1 MNESNKFISNVE
13 KLLGLTIDLTLNNNT
28 KFSGVIYTLNQ
39 NSKMIILINR
49 KSDNDNFNIT
59 FINMLQIK
67 KIELS
72 KNQLNIKV
80 DDLYPSSI
88 NNVQEKEKRNLDEDN
103 LKRRIEI
110 EPNFK
115 KGFDLYKIL
124 SKFYNCSYDG
134 KKIILEGIDCF
145 IEEPFKVQNINCNNP
160 KLRKQ
165 IESLII

>member
-1 MNESNKFISNVE
+1 MNESNKFIYNVE

-103 LKRRIEI
+103 LMRRIEI

-160 KLRKQ
+160 KLRKK

>member
-49 KSDNDNFNIT
+49 KSDNDNINIT

-88 NNVQEKEKRNLDEDN
+88 NNVQEKERRNLDEDN
-103 LKRRIEI
+103 LMRRIEI

>member
-103 LKRRIEI
+103 LMRRIEI

-115 KGFDLYKIL
+115 KGFYLYKIL

-160 KLRKQ
+160 KLRKK

>member
-103 LKRRIEI
+103 LMRRIEI

-124 SKFYNCSYDG
+124 SRFYNCSYDG

-160 KLRKQ
+160 KLRKK

>member
-59 FINMLQIK
+59 FINLLQIK

-103 LKRRIEI
+103 LMRRIEI

-115 KGFDLYKIL
+115 NGFDLYKIL

-160 KLRKQ
+160 KLRKK

>member
-59 FINMLQIK
+59 FINILQIK

-103 LKRRIEI
+103 LMRRIEI

-160 KLRKQ
+160 KLRKK

>member
-1 MNESNKFISNVE
+1 MNESNKFITNVE
-13 KLLGLTIDLTLNNNT
+13 KLLGLTVDLTLNNNT

-72 KNQLNIKV
+72 KKQLNIKV

-88 NNVQEKEKRNLDEDN
+88 NNVQEKERKNLNEDN
-103 LKRRIEI
+103 LMRRIEI

-115 KGFDLYKIL
+115 TGLDIYKIL

-145 IEEPFKVQNINCNNP
+145 IEEPFKTQNINCNNP
-160 KLRKQ
+160 KLRKK

>member
-49 KSDNDNFNIT
+49 KNDNDNFNIT

-103 LKRRIEI
+103 LMRRIEI

-160 KLRKQ
+160 KLRKK

>member
-88 NNVQEKEKRNLDEDN
+88 NNVQEKERRNLDEDN
-103 LKRRIEI
+103 LMRRIEI

-160 KLRKQ
+160 KLRKK
-165 IESLII
+165 IETLII

>member
-59 FINMLQIK
+59 FINILQIK

-103 LKRRIEI
+103 LMRRIEI

-115 KGFDLYKIL
+115 KGFYLYKIL

-160 KLRKQ
+160 KLRKK

>member
-59 FINMLQIK
+59 FINILQIK

-103 LKRRIEI
+103 LMRRIEI

-160 KLRKQ
+160 KLRKK
-165 IESLII
+165 IETLII

>member
-103 LKRRIEI
+103 LMRRIEI

-115 KGFDLYKIL
+115 KGFYLYKIL

-160 KLRKQ
+160 KLRKK
-165 IESLII
+165 IETLII

>member
-103 LKRRIEI
+103 FMRRIEI

-160 KLRKQ
+160 KLRKK

>member
-59 FINMLQIK
+59 FINILQIK

-103 LKRRIEI
+103 LMRRIEI

-115 KGFDLYKIL
+115 KGFYLYKIL

-160 KLRKQ
+160 KLRKK
-165 IESLII
+165 IETLII

>member
-49 KSDNDNFNIT
+49 KSDNDNINIT

-72 KNQLNIKV
+72 KNQLNK
-80 DDLYPSSI
+80 
-88 NNVQEKEKRNLDEDN
+88 
-103 LKRRIEI
+103 
-110 EPNFK
+110 
-115 KGFDLYKIL
+115 YK
-124 SKFYNCSYDG
+124 S
-134 KKIILEGIDCF
+134 
-145 IEEPFKVQNINCNNP
+145 
-160 KLRKQ
+160 
-165 IESLII
+165 

>member
-72 KNQLNIKV
+72 KNQLNIKF

-103 LKRRIEI
+103 LMRRIEI

-160 KLRKQ
+160 KLRKK

>member
-88 NNVQEKEKRNLDEDN
+88 NNVQEKERRNLDKDN
-103 LKRRIEI
+103 LMRRIEI

-160 KLRKQ
+160 KLRKK

>member
-39 NSKMIILINR
+39 VSKMIILINR

-103 LKRRIEI
+103 LMRRIEI

-145 IEEPFKVQNINCNNP
+145 IEEPFKMQNINCNNP
-160 KLRKQ
+160 KLRKK

>member
-88 NNVQEKEKRNLDEDN
+88 NNVQEKERRNLDEDN
-103 LKRRIEI
+103 LMRRIEI

-160 KLRKQ
+160 KLRKK

>member
-49 KSDNDNFNIT
+49 KSDNFNIT

-103 LKRRIEI
+103 LMRRIEI

-160 KLRKQ
+160 KLRKK

>member
-1 MNESNKFISNVE
+1 M
-13 KLLGLTIDLTLNNNT
+13 
-28 KFSGVIYTLNQ
+28 
-39 NSKMIILINR
+39 
-49 KSDNDNFNIT
+49 
-59 FINMLQIK
+59 
-67 KIELS
+67 
-72 KNQLNIKV
+72 
-80 DDLYPSSI
+80 
-88 NNVQEKEKRNLDEDN
+88 
-103 LKRRIEI
+103 RRIEI

-160 KLRKQ
+160 KLRKK

>member
-103 LKRRIEI
+103 LMRRIEI

-160 KLRKQ
+160 KLRKK
-165 IESLII
+165 IETLII

>member
-49 KSDNDNFNIT
+49 KSDNDNINIT

-88 NNVQEKEKRNLDEDN
+88 NNVQEKERRNLDEDN
-103 LKRRIEI
+103 LMRRIEI

-160 KLRKQ
+160 KLRKK

>member
-49 KSDNDNFNIT
+49 KSDNENFNIT

-88 NNVQEKEKRNLDEDN
+88 NNVQEKERRNLDEDN
-103 LKRRIEI
+103 LMRRIEI

-115 KGFDLYKIL
+115 KGLDLYKIL

-134 KKIILEGIDCF
+134 KKITLEGIDCF
-145 IEEPFKVQNINCNNP
+145 IEEPFKVQNIKCNNP
-160 KLRKQ
+160 KLREKL
-165 IESLII
+165 ESLII

>member
-103 LKRRIEI
+103 LMRRIEI

-160 KLRKQ
+160 KLRKK
-165 IESLII
+165 IESLI

>member
-49 KSDNDNFNIT
+49 KSDNDNINIT

-80 DDLYPSSI
+80 DDLYLSSI
-88 NNVQEKEKRNLDEDN
+88 NNVQEKERRNLDEDN
-103 LKRRIEI
+103 LMRRIEI

-160 KLRKQ
+160 KLRKK

>member
-88 NNVQEKEKRNLDEDN
+88 NNVQEKERRNLDEDN
-103 LKRRIEI
+103 LMRRIEI

>member
-103 LKRRIEI
+103 LMRRIEI

-115 KGFDLYKIL
+115 IGFDLYKIL

-160 KLRKQ
+160 KLRKK

>member
-103 LKRRIEI
+103 LMRRIEI

-160 KLRKQ
+160 KLRKK

>member
-103 LKRRIEI
+103 LMRRIEI

-160 KLRKQ
+160 KLIKK

>member
-88 NNVQEKEKRNLDEDN
+88 NNVQEKEKRNLYEDN
-103 LKRRIEI
+103 LMRRIEI

-160 KLRKQ
+160 KLRKK

>member
-72 KNQLNIKV
+72 KKQLNIKV

-103 LKRRIEI
+103 LMRRIEI

-160 KLRKQ
+160 KLRKK

>member
-103 LKRRIEI
+103 LMRRIEI

-145 IEEPFKVQNINCNNP
+145 IEEPFKLKNINCNNP
-160 KLRKQ
+160 KLRKKL
-165 IESLII
+165 ESLIF